1 MKAALRTF
9 AVDETSVSGYV
20 YHRLLGHDVDDIV
33 IKCQLP
39 KRFSAPGLPELNHSQ
54 VSVLPL
60 DDIVTDEP
68 TVETREICSN
78 GNSVN

>member
-1 MKAALRTF
+1 MMLIVTSFSTVVKAALRTF

-54 VSVLPL
+54 VSFASKCN
-60 DDIVTDEP
+60 E
-68 TVETREICSN
+68 
-78 GNSVN
+78 

>member
-1 MKAALRTF
+1 VCCCAKAALRTF

-54 VSVLPL
+54 VSQLVSNRFCI
-60 DDIVTDEP
+60 DKRFGRKA
-68 TVETREICSN
+68 REF
-78 GNSVN
+78 VMF